1 MKNGLLV
8 WNVLLTL
15 VAGYL
20 LYTHFSSNKKT
31 ATGEKIE
38 TGAAATVNKDFRIA
52 YFEMDSVEAN
62 FALVKDVKAE
72 LSKKE
77 EAINSEMERMGK
89 SLQEKYNYFQGQA
102 QAGTLTEAQ
111 SQAASQELKNMDDQ
125 MKNRKQALDQEYSE
139 FYTKKMR
146 EIKNTI
152 TLFLKEYNMTQN
164 YSYITSYGDADGLF
178 YYRDTTLN
186 ITADVVKGLNKV
198 YKQSSKKD

>member
-52 YFEMDSVEAN
+52 YFEMDSIEAN
-62 FALVKDVKAE
+62 FSMVKDVKAE

-77 EAINSEMERMGK
+77 ETMNAEMERLGK
-89 SLQEKYNYFQGQA
+89 NLQEKYNYFQGQA
-102 QAGTLTEAQ
+102 QAGTLTETQ
-111 SQAASQELKNMDDQ
+111 SQAASQELKNLDDQ
-125 MKNRKQALDQEYSE
+125 MKNRKQLLDQEYSD
-139 FYTKKMR
+139 FVMRRMKDVKTKI
-146 EIKNTI
+146 ED
-152 TLFLKEYNMTQN
+152 FLKEYNKEKN
-164 YSYITSYGDADGLF
+164 YSYIVSYEQGLF
-178 YYRDTTLN
+178 YYKDSVYN
-186 ITADVVKGLNKV
+186 ITADVIKGLNGL
-198 YKQSSKKD
+198 YKPASKKD